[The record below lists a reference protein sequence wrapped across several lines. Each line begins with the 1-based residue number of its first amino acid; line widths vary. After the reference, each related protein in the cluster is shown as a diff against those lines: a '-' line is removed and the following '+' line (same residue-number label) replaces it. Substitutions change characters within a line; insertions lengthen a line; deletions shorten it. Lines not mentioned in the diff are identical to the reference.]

1 VAMLSEVVD
10 GVIGADTHRD
20 TNEVEIAYPS
30 GAVIATAQFGND
42 SAGYAA
48 TLAWIAEHAPGPRL
62 ALSIE
67 GSRSYGIGLAR
78 AVAAAGIAVIEAE
91 QPTGKRRRGKGK
103 SDPLDAHLAVL
114 YAIGLDTEKLPTP
127 RTDGDREA
135 LRILL
140 CAREEMTTTST
151 GQINRLKALLRD
163 GDDTDRRLARGKLTL
178 TTLSALA
185 KRRQPRDVTR
195 AQAIR
200 HGEIR
205 RLALAV
211 RDATR
216 TLAANRKQLSGICQ
230 DLVPGL
236 IDRRGIGPVSAAQ
249 AIVSFSHI
257 GRCRSDAAYAK
268 LAGSSPIEASSG
280 QITRHR
286 LNRGGDRALNKA
298 LHTIAVTRM
307 RDDPTTRAYIAR
319 RTAEGK
325 SEREIRRC
333 LKRYITRQL
342 YRAMTAAPALTRT
355 APSI

>member
-1 VAMLSEVVD
+1 MLSEVVD

-20 TNEVEIAYPS
+20 TNEMEIAHPS
-30 GAVIATAQFGND
+30 GAVITTAQFGND
-42 SAGYAA
+42 GAGYAQ
-48 TLAWIAEHAPGPRL
+48 TLAWVREHAPGPRL
-62 ALSIE
+62 VFSIE
-67 GSRSYGIGLAR
+67 GTRSYGLGLAR
-78 AVAAAGIAVIEAE
+78 AATAAGIAVIEAE
-91 QPTGKRRRGKGK
+91 QPTRKTRRGKGK
-103 SDPLDAHLAVL
+103 SDPIDAHLAVL
-114 YAIGLDTEKLPTP
+114 YAIGLDADKLPTP
-127 RTDGDREA
+127 RADGDREA

-151 GQINRLKALLRD
+151 GQTNRLKALLRD
-163 GDDTDRRLARGKLTL
+163 GDDPDRRLARGKLTL
-178 TTLSALA
+178 TTLSELA
-185 KRRQPRDVTR
+185 KRRQPRDATR

-205 RLALAV
+205 RLAIAV
-211 RDATR
+211 RDATQA
-216 TLAANRKQLSGICQ
+216 LAANRTQLAGICQ

-307 RDDPTTRAYIAR
+307 RDDPTTQAYIAR

-342 YRAMTAAPALTRT
+342 YRAMTAAPALTLAAAST
-355 APSI
+355 